1 VIAQTSKLKV
11 SSMAMAKQWLKNA
24 GYAEVKSVWMKGR
37 HHAARIETL
46 ATGRVA
52 IIEGVTV

>member
-1 VIAQTSKLKV
+1 MIAQTNKLKV
-11 SSMAMAKQWLKNA
+11 GSMAMAKQWLKNA
-24 GYAEVKSVWMKGR
+24 GYAEVKNVWMKGAR
-37 HHAARIETL
+37 HAARVETL